1 MDLKNIG
8 FDDVK
13 TFFNKVFKL
22 VGKIFELWV
31 ADKDIAD
38 LGEDNSNINTI
49 MNEVENIFNVFK
61 K

>member
-1 MDLKNIG
+1 MDLKNFG
-8 FDDVK
+8 FNDVK
-13 TFFNKVFKL
+13 NFFNGIIKL